1 MIQLRWLVL
10 GLIALPFLEFATFFF
25 VAGKIGFLGALLGV
39 VATSFLGIMVL
50 KGGASLLFSQV
61 VRSGGVVLMS
71 GDAAR
76 SGLMTA
82 FAGLLLAIPGY
93 VTDVIALVLLVPAL
107 KGLFAR
113 GGVTTTDPRPTPP
126 GVVDL
131 DPQEWREERRPP
143 AGDPQLRPPGQG

>member
-39 VATSFLGIMVL
+39 VATSFLGIMLL

-113 GGVTTTDPRPTPP
+113 GGVTTAGPRPTPP

-131 DPQEWREERRPP
+131 DPQDWREERRPP
-143 AGDPQLRPPGQG
+143 AGDPRLRPPGQG

>member
-10 GLIALPFLEFATFFF
+10 GLIALPFLEFATFFL
-25 VAGKIGFLGALLGV
+25 VAGKIGFFAALFGV
-39 VATSFLGIMVL
+39 LATSFLGIMLL

-61 VRSGGVVLMS
+61 MRSGGVVLMT

-76 SGLMTA
+76 GSMLTA

-93 VTDVIALVLLVPAL
+93 ITDLLALVLLVPAMT
-107 KGLFAR
+107 GLLS
-113 GGVTTTDPRPTPP
+113 GGGLTTAPRRQAPP

-131 DPQEWREERRPP
+131 EPQDWQEERRNPP
-143 AGDPQLRPPGQG
+143 SDPRLRPPGQG

>member
-25 VAGKIGFLGALLGV
+25 VAGKIGFFGALFGV
-39 VATSFLGIMVL
+39 VATSFLGIMLL

-61 VRSGGVVLMS
+61 MRSGGVVLVS

-76 SGLMTA
+76 SGLLTA
-82 FAGLLLAIPGY
+82 FAGLLLAIPGF

-107 KGLFAR
+107 MGLFAG
-113 GGVTTTDPRPTPP
+113 GGVTTTGQRPTPP

-131 DPQEWREERRPP
+131 EPEDWREERRPP
-143 AGDPQLRPPGQG
+143 PADPRLRPPGQG

>member
-39 VATSFLGIMVL
+39 VATSFLGIMLL

-71 GDAAR
+71 GEAAR
-76 SGLMTA
+76 SGLLTA
-82 FAGLLLAIPGY
+82 FAGLLLAIPGF
-93 VTDVIALVLLVPAL
+93 VTDLIALVLLVPAIA
-107 KGLFAR
+107 GFFSSGSAVTAR
-113 GGVTTTDPRPTPP
+113 RPSPP

-131 DPQEWREERRPP
+131 EPQDWREERRPP
-143 AGDPQLRPPGQG
+143 PGDPRLRPPGQG

>member
-25 VAGKIGFLGALLGV
+25 VAGKIGFFGALFGV
-39 VATSFLGIMVL
+39 VATSFLGIMLL

-61 VRSGGVVLMS
+61 VRSGGIVLMS

-76 SGLMTA
+76 SGLLTA
-82 FAGLLLAIPGY
+82 FAGLLLAIPGF
-93 VTDVIALVLLVPAL
+93 VTDLIALALLVPAIA
-107 KGLFAR
+107 GFFSS
-113 GGVTTTDPRPTPP
+113 GGAVTTRRPTPP

-131 DPQEWREERRPP
+131 EPQDWREERRPP
-143 AGDPQLRPPGQG
+143 PADPRLRPPGQG